1 MPINFGRS
9 VVSGRAPVSTDLGL
23 GELAVNTY
31 DGKLYRMKGQVAASI
46 VEIGGSARSSRSR
59 ERPAPSP
66 SGKID
71 FGLGNVDQSADASTP
86 VSTAT
91 QPALN
96 AKVDTSS
103 LGSASGLSSAGGDLP
118 ANRTTHPLLPA
129 QTTRRR

>member
-1 MPINFGRS
+1 MD
-9 VVSGRAPVSTDLGL
+9 A
-23 GELAVNTY
+23 
-31 DGKLYRMKGQVAASI
+31 RMANA
-46 VEIGGSARSSRSR
+46 SRSR

-96 AKVDTSS
+96 AKVDTSGF
-103 LGSASGLSSAGGDLP
+103 GSASGLSSAGGDLP
-118 ANRTTHPLLPA
+118 ANRTIDAPQSTNPPA
-129 QTTRRR
+129 VAGADDTTAMMPFATKDANQAFAAPDSHTGLVANAS